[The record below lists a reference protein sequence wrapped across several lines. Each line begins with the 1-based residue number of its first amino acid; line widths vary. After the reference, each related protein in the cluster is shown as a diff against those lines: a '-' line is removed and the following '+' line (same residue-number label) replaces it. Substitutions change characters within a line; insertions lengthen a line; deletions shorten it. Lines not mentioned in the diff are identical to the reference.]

1 MAEKAAAEAA
11 AMSAQDDK
19 YDYIPG
25 SMRPDGT
32 FRAPIKV
39 KKGYVPQDEVQKFE
53 TKGSRCS
60 LPSSACHSPRSI
72 C

>member
-1 MAEKAAAEAA
+1 MSSAAKAKAEAA
-11 AMSAQDDK
+11 EMSARDPK

-39 KKGYVPQDEVQKFE
+39 KKGYVPPDEVKKFE
-53 TKGSRCS
+53 TKGS
-60 LPSSACHSPRSI
+60 A
-72 C
+72 